1 MQKLFKIYTKEKLNA
16 KVTDKEKEII
26 LQIFLIT
33 YIHTKTVM
41 KIKL

>member
-16 KVTDKEKEII
+16 KVTDKAKEII
-26 LQIFLIT
+26 LQIFFNH
-33 YIHTKTVM
+33 IHTKTVM